1 MALSAKQIPML
12 GLLITLVSACLFSVC
27 NVIVKQS
34 QVELAIRLIKPFSSL
49 IFEVNTL
56 VQVDPKANSCFRTLT
71 HSPLRSIGF

>member
-12 GLLITLVSACLFSVC
+12 GLLVTLVSACLFSVC

-34 QVELAIRLIKPFSSL
+34 QVELAIRLIKPFFNL

-56 VQVDPKANSCFRTLT
+56 VEIDPKANSCFRT
-71 HSPLRSIGF
+71 

>member
-56 VQVDPKANSCFRTLT
+56 VQVDPKANSCFRTST
-71 HSPLRSIGF
+71 HSPLRSIVF

>member
-34 QVELAIRLIKPFSSL
+34 QVELAIRFIKPFSNL

-56 VQVDPKANSCFRTLT
+56 VEVDPKANSGLRT
-71 HSPLRSIGF
+71 